1 MVLAQP
7 GKALATNLDAGAAAA
22 GNHMTYVLVVGKDWQ
37 FRALLRAQLIEEGLE
52 VNAYET
58 VRAALATLEGTNLLP
73 AMLVV
78 DLSASADP
86 ATEIE
91 QLATW
96 TSQIP
101 IWVIAGRNLISE
113 KRLKGRGFEVILFRP
128 VDMGELVEQ
137 IKQRLER

>member
-1 MVLAQP
+1 MGLV
-7 GKALATNLDAGAAAA
+7 
-22 GNHMTYVLVVGKDWQ
+22 VVVGKDWQ
-37 FRALLRAQLIEEGLE
+37 ARALLRAQLIEEGVE
-52 VNAYET
+52 VEAYET
-58 VRAALATLEGTNLLP
+58 VRAALATLEGSELLP

-78 DLSASADP
+78 DLFASDDP
-86 ATEIE
+86 AADID
-91 QLATW
+91 QLAAW

-101 IWVIAGRNLISE
+101 TWIIASRSLIAE

>member
-1 MVLAQP
+1 MTHVL
-7 GKALATNLDAGAAAA
+7 LL
-22 GNHMTYVLVVGKDWQ
+22 GKDWQ

-52 VNAYET
+52 AKAYET
-58 VRAALATLEGTNLLP
+58 VRAALASLEETDLLP

-78 DLSASADP
+78 DLFASDDP
-86 ATEIE
+86 AADIE

-96 TSQIP
+96 ASQIP
-101 IWVIAGRNLISE
+101 IWIVASRNLMAE

>member
-1 MVLAQP
+1 
-7 GKALATNLDAGAAAA
+7 
-22 GNHMTYVLVVGKDWQ
+22 MTHVVLVGGDWQ

-52 VNAYET
+52 VKAYET
-58 VRAALATLEGTNLLP
+58 VQAALASLEETDLRP

-78 DLSASADP
+78 DLFASDDPPAD
-86 ATEIE
+86 IE
-91 QLATW
+91 QLAAW

-101 IWVIAGRNLISE
+101 IWIVASRNLIAE
-113 KRLKGRGFEVILFRP
+113 KRFKGRGFEVILFRP